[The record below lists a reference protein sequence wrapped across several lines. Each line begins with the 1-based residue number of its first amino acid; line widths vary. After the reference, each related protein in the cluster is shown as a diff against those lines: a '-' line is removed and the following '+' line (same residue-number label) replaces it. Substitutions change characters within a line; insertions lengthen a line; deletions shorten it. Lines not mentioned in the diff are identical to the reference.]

1 MMLNSQQNIMKKK
14 DLIIKTLGALILV
27 LSIFYAKD
35 IAMFIVDIIGLSSIT
50 LLFWFP
56 LMCTLGIAAIIGG
69 EE

>member
-1 MMLNSQQNIMKKK
+1 MKKK
-14 DLIIKTLGALILV
+14 DLLIKALGIVILALN
-27 LSIFYAKD
+27 IFYAKD
-35 IAMFIVDIIGLSSIT
+35 IALFIIDTMGLSSIT

>member
-1 MMLNSQQNIMKKK
+1 MKKK
-14 DLIIKTLGALILV
+14 LIKALGIVILV
-27 LSIFYAKD
+27 LNIFCAKD
-35 IAMFIVDIIGLSSIT
+35 IASFIVDTMGLSSIT